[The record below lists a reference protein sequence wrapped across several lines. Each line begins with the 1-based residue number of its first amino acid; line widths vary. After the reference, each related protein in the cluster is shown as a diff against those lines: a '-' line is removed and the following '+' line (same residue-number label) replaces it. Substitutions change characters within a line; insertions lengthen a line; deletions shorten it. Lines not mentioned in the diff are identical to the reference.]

1 MRIRFLQ
8 TTPSAS
14 PDHPFLPGQVIE
26 VTKLTAEMRS
36 WLKASGDSSPRAE
49 LLKDEPERAVVQV
62 RERAVTQ

>member
-14 PDHPFLPGQVIE
+14 PDHPFQPGQTIE
-26 VTKLTAEMRS
+26 VSKLTQEMRS
-36 WLKASGDSSPRAE
+36 WLKSADGHQPRAV
-49 LLKDEPERAVVQV
+49 LLKDEPERAVVRG